1 MIFDPV
7 YLLLMAPAFIFS
19 LITSFWVKS
28 AFRKYSKVATAS
40 GLTGAQAAARVLR
53 SANVNNV
60 QIEATRGF
68 LSDHYDPSKKV
79 LRLSPDVYQGNSV
92 ASIGVAAHEAGH
104 AIQDAAGYAPMKLR
118 TAIVP
123 MASIGSNLSWLLLI
137 GGMILRVGGAHQGRR
152 GPLYGRGGLP
162 GGDASGGDQREPAGA
177 GGDILLGNPHGR
189 GTRRGQKGA
198 YRGGDDLRGG
208 GGHGHPDAHLL
219 SDSRGAAGRAGL
231 IARAE
236 RPTVRLPIDY
246 PRCAPSFVRTRRI
259 PHPYL

>member
-137 GGMILRVGGAHQGRR
+137 GGMIIGSVGLIKVGVVLFTAVVAFQVVTLPVEINASRR
-152 GPLYGRGGLP
+152 AL
-162 GGDASGGDQREPAGA
+162 AAISSSGILMAEEHAGA
-177 GGDILLGNPHGR
+177 KRVLTAAAMTYVAAAATAILTLI
-189 GTRRGQKGA
+189 
-198 YRGGDDLRGG
+198 YFLI
-208 GGHGHPDAHLL
+208 
-219 SDSRGAAGRAGL
+219 RAGL
-231 IARAE
+231 LGGR
-236 RPTVRLPIDY
+236 D
-246 PRCAPSFVRTRRI
+246 
-259 PHPYL
+259 

>member
-7 YLLLMAPAFIFS
+7 YLLLMAPAFVFS

-53 SANVNNV
+53 SANVNDV

-79 LRLSPDVYQGNSV
+79 LRLSPDVYQGRSV

-104 AIQDAAGYAPMKLR
+104 AIQDAAGYTPMRLR

-123 MASIGSNLSWLLLI
+123 MASIGSNLSWIILI
-137 GGMILRVGGAHQGRR
+137 GGMIIGSVGLIKVGAILFSAVVAFQVVTLPVEINASRR
-152 GPLYGRGGLP
+152 AL
-162 GGDASGGDQREPAGA
+162 AAISSSGILMAEEHAGA
-177 GGDILLGNPHGR
+177 KKVLTAAAMTYVAAAASAIL
-189 GTRRGQKGA
+189 T
-198 YRGGDDLRGG
+198 
-208 GGHGHPDAHLL
+208 LL
-219 SDSRGAAGRAGL
+219 YFLIRAGL
-231 IARAE
+231 LGGR
-236 RPTVRLPIDY
+236 D
-246 PRCAPSFVRTRRI
+246 
-259 PHPYL
+259 